1 MAEGKGIFG
10 TLRALIFELSVV
22 FIGMFLALWV
32 NDYQVKVGED
42 LKRQQIYLA
51 ISQEV
56 QSVAAKV
63 DKVYP
68 QVDAFLGDFEKRFKA
83 GERPIPKPVNINLV
97 FEGYAWDYLVQSG
110 GMDLLDIDKL
120 VKFSQLRSQ
129 IDLLANE
136 VEKLEQN
143 ITFLLLP
150 NMDKGKKEFYKSN
163 SNSLK
168 ESYYWYVTSL
178 TLIEKY
184 LKGLKESSRDVLMGF
199 DVE

>member
-1 MAEGKGIFG
+1 
-10 TLRALIFELSVV
+10 
-22 FIGMFLALWV
+22 
-32 NDYQVKVGED
+32 
-42 LKRQQIYLA
+42 
-51 ISQEV
+51 
-56 QSVAAKV
+56 
-63 DKVYP
+63 
-68 QVDAFLGDFEKRFKA
+68 
-83 GERPIPKPVNINLV
+83 
-97 FEGYAWDYLVQSG
+97 
-110 GMDLLDIDKL
+110 MDLLDIDKL

-150 NMDKGKKEFYKSN
+150 NMDKGANEFYKSN

-184 LKGLKESSRDVLMGF
+184 LKRLKESSRDVLLGLEN
-199 DVE
+199 D

>member
-1 MAEGKGIFG
+1 MGGVVG
-10 TLRALIFELSVV
+10 TLRSLIFELSIV

-32 NDYQVKVGED
+32 NDYQTGIQESH
-42 LKRQQIYLA
+42 KRQQIYLA
-51 ISQEV
+51 INQEV
-56 QSVAAKV
+56 KSVVAKV
-63 DKVYP
+63 DKVCP
-68 QVDAFLGDFEKRFKA
+68 QVSAFLGDFEKRFKS
-83 GERPIPKPVNINLV
+83 GEKPIPKPVNINLV

-120 VKFSQLRSQ
+120 VKFSRLRSQ

-143 ITFLLLP
+143 ITLLLLP
-150 NMDKGKKEFYKSN
+150 NMDKGEREFYKPN
-163 SNSLK
+163 STSLK

-199 DVE
+199 EVE